1 VRNADRAAHV
11 SAASSAL
18 AAQTQTSSASAGS
31 SARTSCRTIAASQPI
46 RSVSAE
52 TSRSKREQLL
62 ADAALEAARATVEPS
77 FEASTGDETIE
88 AGPGSFVFLPRDVP
102 HTFRVEEEEPARML
116 TLLTPGGGER
126 FFLEGGRPPEGP
138 GLPPPGPPDIAKLQR
153 VAPLYGMEIVGPPLP
168 PA

>member
-1 VRNADRAAHV
+1 METTTEVPTWFA
-11 SAASSAL
+11 AL
-18 AAQTQTSSASAGS
+18 AGEGEDVWFLQN
-31 SARTSCRTIAASQPI
+31 RMTIKAT
-46 RSVSAE
+46 AE
-52 TSRSKREQLL
+52 TTGGLFGLVESSIAPGASPPLHIHRREDEAFWVL
-62 ADAALEAARATVEPS
+62 AGRVT
-77 FEASTGDETIE
+77 FRTGDETIE

-126 FFLEGGRPPEGP
+126 FFLEGGRPPDGP